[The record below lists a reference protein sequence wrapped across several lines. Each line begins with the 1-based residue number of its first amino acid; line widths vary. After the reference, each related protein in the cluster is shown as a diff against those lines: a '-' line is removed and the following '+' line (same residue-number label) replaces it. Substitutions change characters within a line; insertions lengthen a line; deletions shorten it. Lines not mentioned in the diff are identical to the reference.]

1 MIFRRKQKPIWD
13 AIEADEIFLD
23 SSNLP
28 QFDTQQFEGRIEK
41 PITKNAVIVC
51 GLFFLVIGIIFS
63 YRLFILQIVR
73 GEDYF
78 ARSVDNSLHT
88 EPLFTNRGIIYDRFM
103 VPLAWNVARP
113 DGTQTFQDRVYTEKL
128 GFSNLVGYVSYPQ
141 KDKAGTFWKTEF
153 IGRDGVEKKYDE
165 QLKGVNGLRLIEMNV
180 KGDIQSHNMVN
191 PPIPG
196 DNLVLSVDSRVQSKL
211 HDAIA
216 HIASVASYQGGAGVI
231 MDVHT
236 GEVLALTSYPEYD
249 QETISRGEN
258 RDVIAGYFKDKRTP
272 LLNRA
277 TSGLYSPGSIVKP
290 FVAMAVL
297 QEGVINPLTKI
308 LSTGSISIPNQ
319 YFPDQKS
326 IFKDWKAHGWVDMR
340 RAIAVSSDVYFYEV
354 TGGFEDQKGIGITNL
369 EKYSRIFG
377 LGEKT
382 GVDLPGE
389 ISGVIPNPEWKKKNF
404 KGDIWRVGD
413 TYNTSIGQYGYQITP
428 IQAARST
435 AAIANKGTLLY
446 PRVLALKEDEIV
458 TPEATLPFNQ
468 EYYTIV
474 HEGMRQTVLPGGTA
488 PNLNV
493 PGVDVAAKT
502 GSAQVGVGN
511 TNLNSWIIGFFPYE
525 NPKYSFAVLMDRGPK
540 NPSAAASAV
549 MSEVFNWMVVETPE
563 YVR

>member
-153 IGRDGVEKKYDE
+153 IGRDGVEKQYNE

-180 KGDIQSHNMVN
+180 KGEVQSHNMIN
-191 PPIPG
+191 PAIDG
-196 DNLVLSVDSRVQSKL
+196 DNIVLSIDARVQHKL
-211 HDAIA
+211 HEAIA
-216 HIASVASYQGGAGVI
+216 HISSVASYQGGAGVI
-231 MDVHT
+231 MNVHT
-236 GEVLALTSYPEYD
+236 GEILALTSYPEYD
-249 QETISRGEN
+249 QETISQGTDRDTIN
-258 RDVIAGYFKDKRTP
+258 RYFKDKKTP

-297 QEGVINPLTKI
+297 EEGVISPLKKI
-308 LSTGSISIPNQ
+308 LSTGSISIPNP
-319 YFPDQKS
+319 YFPEQKS
-326 IFKDWKAHGWVDMR
+326 VFKDWKAHGWVDMR

-354 TGGFEDQKGIGITNL
+354 AGGFEDQKGIGIANI
-369 EKYSRIFG
+369 EKYSRMFG

-382 GVDLPGE
+382 GIDLPGE
-389 ISGVIPNPEWKKKNF
+389 IGGVIPNPEWKKKNF
-404 KGDIWRVGD
+404 KGDIWRIGD
-413 TYNTSIGQYGYQITP
+413 TYNTAIGQYGYQVTP
-428 IQAARST
+428 VQAVRST
-435 AAIANKGTLLY
+435 AAIANRGILLH
-446 PRVLALKEDEIV
+446 PRVLALKEGETV
-458 TPEATLPFNQ
+458 TPEATLSFNQ

-474 HEGMRQTVLPGGTA
+474 HEGMRQTVLEGGTA

-511 TNLNSWIIGFFPYE
+511 TNLNSWIVGFFPYKD
-525 NPKYSFAVLMDRGPK
+525 PVYAFAVVMDRGPK

>member
-1 MIFRRKQKPIWD
+1 
-13 AIEADEIFLD
+13 
-23 SSNLP
+23 
-28 QFDTQQFEGRIEK
+28 
-41 PITKNAVIVC
+41 
-51 GLFFLVIGIIFS
+51 
-63 YRLFILQIVR
+63 
-73 GEDYF
+73 
-78 ARSVDNSLHT
+78 
-88 EPLFTNRGIIYDRFM
+88 

-153 IGRDGVEKKYDE
+153 IGRDGVEKKYNE

-196 DNLVLSVDSRVQSKL
+196 DNLVLSVDSRIQSKL
-211 HDAIA
+211 HEAIA

-231 MDVHT
+231 MDIHT
-236 GEVLALTSYPEYD
+236 GEVIALTSYPEYD

-258 RDVIAGYFKDKRTP
+258 RDIINGYFKDKRTP

-354 TGGFEDQKGIGITNL
+354 TGGFEDQKGIGIANL

-382 GVDLPGE
+382 GIDLPGE
-389 ISGVIPNPEWKKKNF
+389 VAGVIPNPEWKKKNF

-428 IQAARST
+428 VQAARST

-446 PRVLALKEDEIV
+446 PRVLTLKEGEKVI
-458 TPEATLPFNQ
+458 PEATLPFNQ
-468 EYYTIV
+468 EYYTIIY
-474 HEGMRQTVLPGGTA
+474 EGMRQTVLEGGTA
-488 PNLNV
+488 PNLLV

-502 GSAQVGVGN
+502 GSAQVGLGN

-525 NPKYSFAVLMDRGPK
+525 NPKYSFAVVMDRGPK
-540 NPSAAASAV
+540 NPSVAASAV